1 MFFVGSIFWEF
12 GATCNQT
19 SSLKNLSQLGL
30 RLDTL
35 PVKGAYREFTGPDQH
50 KRPGQC
56 ERMMKELVCASAANE
71 LALLDQAAR
80 IKELG
85 GRDTVLDA
93 DEFDFTPV
101 GS

>member
-1 MFFVGSIFWEF
+1 
-12 GATCNQT
+12 
-19 SSLKNLSQLGL
+19 
-30 RLDTL
+30 
-35 PVKGAYREFTGPDQH
+35 
-50 KRPGQC
+50 
-56 ERMMKELVCASAANE
+56 MKELVCASAANE